1 MHFLKGQLGEL
12 VYFVS
17 PVAVFSL
24 FLLLRCKLFQERG
37 QKRDVLLLVGS
48 VVMWN
53 ETCLKMLRLDAVILR
68 ILKSI
73 RLTCM
78 LA

>member
-1 MHFLKGQLGEL
+1 M
-12 VYFVS
+12 YFVS

-53 ETCLKMLRLDAVILR
+53 ETRLKMLRLNAVILR

-73 RLTCM
+73 RLICM